1 MEPAQA
7 TSTEWM
13 IYGANGYTGELIAA
27 EAVARG
33 WRPVL
38 AGRREEAV
46 RPIAERLGCPW
57 RAFELGEAADVARQ
71 LEGVKALLHC
81 AGPFSRTSR
90 PAVDGCLAAH
100 VHYLDITGEIV
111 VFEECQR
118 RGDEARA
125 AGCVLLPGVGFDV
138 VPTDCLAAS
147 LALLLPDAHEL
158 ALAWYGMG
166 SASKGTA
173 KTMLE
178 GIPAGGAIRKDGV
191 ITRVPLG
198 WKTANIPFHDKT
210 RLAVTIP
217 WGDVSTA
224 YHSTGI
230 PNIEVY
236 LAQPPRLIRAMKMV
250 RPFRKLI
257 GLGPV
262 QNMLARRIEARVKGP
277 DADARASGQ
286 SEIWGRARSA
296 AGAEVEGTLTT
307 PEGYRLTVLTA
318 LASIQRIMAGGVA
331 PGAHTPSTAFGAGF
345 IATIEGCTLRVPVRR
360 SAAAT
365 APGPRQD
372 PASPAG

>member
-1 MEPAQA
+1 MAA
-7 TSTEWM
+7 TSAEWM
-13 IYGANGYTGELIAA
+13 IYGANGYTGELVAA

-33 WRPVL
+33 SRPVL
-38 AGRREEAV
+38 AGRREDAV
-46 RPIAERLGCPW
+46 RPIAERLGCEW
-57 RAFELGEAADVARQ
+57 RVFDLDADVARR
-71 LEGVKALLHC
+71 LEGVKALLLC

-90 PAVDGCLAAH
+90 PAVDGCLAAG
-100 VHYLDITGEIV
+100 VHYLDITGEIG

-125 AGCVLLPGVGFDV
+125 AGCVVLPGVGFDV

-147 LALLLPDAHEL
+147 LAQLLPGATEL
-158 ALAWYGMG
+158 ALAFHGPG
-166 SASKGTA
+166 SPSKGTA
-173 KTMLE
+173 KTVLE

-191 ITRVPLG
+191 ITSVPLG
-198 WKTANIPFHDKT
+198 WKTARIPFHDRM

-224 YHSTGI
+224 YYSTGI

-236 LAQPPRLIRAMKMV
+236 MAQPPRLIRAMKMM
-250 RPFRKLI
+250 RPFRKII
-257 GLGPV
+257 GLAPV
-262 QNMLARRIEARVKGP
+262 QRLMARRIESRVKGP
-277 DADARASGQ
+277 DAEARTAGT
-286 SEIWGRARSA
+286 SEVWGRVRTA

-307 PEGYRLTVLTA
+307 PEGYHLTVLTA
-318 LASIQRIMAGGVA
+318 LASVQRLLAGGVA

-345 IATIEGCTLRVPVRR
+345 IATIAGCTLRVPVRR
-360 SAAAT
+360 TADAT